1 MKIDFADHLSA
12 PFSQP
17 AFGRFSAWSDTD
29 PLSEVL
35 LCRPSHLA
43 PVPCCSKTRE
53 SVRNGFCLSTELA
66 LRQHDALH
74 QALTS
79 RGVACHFA
87 PTSAALPD
95 LCFTRDVAVTTPW
108 GIVAL
113 NPAKPHRRPEI
124 DHMAVVLSRMGGSPI
139 SRIRRGRIEGGD
151 VCIARPGLL
160 VLGVS
165 GDRTDEEG
173 AGEFAAPFR
182 RAGWDVIHCPLDPHF
197 LHLDTVFCM
206 LDRQRALACADVLDD
221 DFLDAIAAQGIE
233 LIPVSYKEARN
244 LAGNV
249 VSLDGTTI
257 LTSAEYPRIAAVLRQ
272 EGFEALEIE
281 ISQFAAC
288 GGGLHCLTMPMARTP
303 RAA

>member
-12 PFSQP
+12 PFTQP
-17 AFGRFSAWSDTD
+17 AVRRFSVWSETD

-43 PVPCCSKTRE
+43 PVPCCSKTKE
-53 SVRNGFCLSTELA
+53 SIRSGFSLSTDLA

-74 QALTS
+74 RALTS
-79 RGVACHFA
+79 HGVVCHFA
-87 PTSAALPD
+87 PASAGLPD

-124 DHMAVVLSRMGGSPI
+124 DHVAVVLSGMDGSPV
-139 SRIRRGRIEGGD
+139 SRVRRGHIEGGD
-151 VCIARPGLL
+151 ICIARPGLL
-160 VLGVS
+160 ILGVS

-182 RAGWDVIHCPLDPHF
+182 RAGWDVIHCALDPHF

-206 LDRQRALACADVLDD
+206 LDRQRALACEDVLDD
-221 DFLDAIAAQGIE
+221 AFLSAIAAHGIE

-257 LTSAEYPRIAAVLRQ
+257 LTSAEYPRIADVLRQ
-272 EGFEALEIE
+272 EGFEPVEIE

-288 GGGLHCLTMPMARTP
+288 GGGLHCLTMPMARVP
-303 RAA
+303 RGV